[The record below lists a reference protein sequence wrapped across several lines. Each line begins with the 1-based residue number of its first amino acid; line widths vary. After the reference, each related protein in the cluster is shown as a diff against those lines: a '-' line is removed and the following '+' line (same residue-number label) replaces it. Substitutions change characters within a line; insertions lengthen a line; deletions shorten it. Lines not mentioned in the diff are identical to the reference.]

1 MEVMGKSS
9 EVCHGNP
16 SYHPSKRLGKKVN
29 NKTLLR
35 GKMGVNNPS
44 ISLKPYCRKGRVAG
58 LGSFDNLCCKKSSH
72 PVLSLL
78 LMVQKSGKLTS

>member
-35 GKMGVNNPS
+35 GKMGVNTLPESNIAMENP
-44 ISLKPYCRKGRVAG
+44 P
-58 LGSFDNLCCKKSSH
+58 F
-72 PVLSLL
+72 
-78 LMVQKSGKLTS
+78 